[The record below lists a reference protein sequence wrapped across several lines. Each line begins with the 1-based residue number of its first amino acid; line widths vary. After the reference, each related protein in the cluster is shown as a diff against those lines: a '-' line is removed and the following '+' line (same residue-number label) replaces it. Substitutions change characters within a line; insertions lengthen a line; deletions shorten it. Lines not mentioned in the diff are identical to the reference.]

1 MPERRRAH
9 RFALSE
15 GSRAL
20 LRLMDDVYIECSD
33 AAETTVIATQPVS
46 IGEEILLELPSTT
59 TRRAVTLTKAVRR
72 TLVPYGGTLR
82 HRVVLRRLQACS
94 HDRASA
100 TADDRAT
107 HAARMAVLVR
117 RLPVSLAEVS
127 TTGCRLDSA
136 EALPNG
142 TVGVLVL
149 PSDAEPTAEPLR
161 ISRCTRTPGGA
172 AAYRLGAE
180 FLSLD
185 APAPT
190 SLRNRVARLEIV
202 MELSSLDPR
211 TSSWPAQSAAGV
223 ERPDAAGTLPTEWN
237 RCGDEPTI

>member
-33 AAETTVIATQPVS
+33 AGETTVIATQPVS

-82 HRVVLRRLQACS
+82 HRVVLRRLRGRA
-94 HDRASA
+94 HDSAFA
-100 TADDRAT
+100 TADET
-107 HAARMAVLVR
+107 KHAARMAMLVR
-117 RLPVSLAEVS
+117 RIPVSIGEVS
-127 TTGCRLDSA
+127 TTGCRLESA
-136 EALPNG
+136 QALLAG
-142 TVGVLVL
+142 TVGILVL
-149 PSDAEPTAEPLR
+149 PAAAEPTGEPLR

-180 FLSLD
+180 FLPLD

-223 ERPDAAGTLPTEWN
+223 ERPEAAETPATEWN
-237 RCGDEPTI
+237 LFGEEPTI

>member
-82 HRVVLRRLQACS
+82 HRVVLRRLRGHS
-94 HDRASA
+94 HDSAFA
-100 TADDRAT
+100 TADET
-107 HAARMAVLVR
+107 KHAARMAMLVR
-117 RLPVSLAEVS
+117 RIPVSIAEVS
-127 TTGCRLDSA
+127 TTGCRLESA
-136 EALPNG
+136 QALLSG
-142 TVGVLVL
+142 TVGILVL
-149 PSDAEPTAEPLR
+149 PAAAEPTGEPLR

-180 FLSLD
+180 FLPLD

-223 ERPDAAGTLPTEWN
+223 ERPEAAETPATEWN
-237 RCGDEPTI
+237 LFGEEPTI

>member
-15 GSRAL
+15 GTRAM
-20 LRLMDDVYIECSD
+20 LRWMDDVYIECSD
-33 AAETTVIATQPVS
+33 AAETTVIAAQPVS
-46 IGEEILLELPSTT
+46 IGEEVLLELPSNA

-72 TLVPYGGTLR
+72 TLVPYGGTMR
-82 HRVVLRRLQACS
+82 HRVVLRRLHACS
-94 HDRASA
+94 HHSAFA
-100 TADDRAT
+100 TADERVT

-127 TTGCRLDSA
+127 TTGCRLESA
-136 EALPNG
+136 QALLTG
-142 TVGVLVL
+142 TVGILVL
-149 PSDAEPTAEPLR
+149 PTDAEPAGEPLR

-190 SLRNRVARLEIV
+190 SLRNSVARLEIV
-202 MELSSLDPR
+202 MELTSLDPR
-211 TSSWPAQSAAGV
+211 TSSWPAQSAGGA
-223 ERPDAAGTLPTEWN
+223 ERADATEMLATQWN
-237 RCGDEPTI
+237 LIGEEPTV